1 MIVKPIGER
10 VLLKHQKKE
19 EVTKG
24 GIYIPESARQE
35 KKEGIVVAVG
45 TFEDGKELPLK
56 KDDHVIYGGYQA
68 DEIEIDDEKYICTIQ
83 DTKPK
88 VCREYRCEWA
98 YGAGKKGVPFKTDCG
113 WTDKAKKLGYGKRPA
128 KE

>member
-1 MIVKPIGER
+1 MIIRPIGER

-24 GIYIPESARQE
+24 GIYIPDSARQE

-56 KDDHVIYGGYQA
+56 KGDHVIYGGYQSE
-68 DEIEIDDEKYICTIQ
+68 EIEVDGENYIFVDFKDIMATVVEK
-83 DTKPK
+83 
-88 VCREYRCEWA
+88 
-98 YGAGKKGVPFKTDCG
+98 
-113 WTDKAKKLGYGKRPA
+113 
-128 KE
+128 